1 MFLFNKQ
8 IHILF
13 LFSFFSNYAIFYFNI
28 SSGTISLRTTFI
40 FWRWLCWPFCTKTKH
55 LLTSLCN
62 YILFSFIT
70 VLSGF
75 QQTSFINIQRSLAT
89 YAWIIVK
96 ILSQRSRRWRSRW
109 KFHTNFSWCT
119 SVIPSRKLIKNR
131 IHLLNWGFTMRQKL
145 ICFTGEYLPCCK
157 IAIIFVISASEAF
170 VPASAPSTFVSIR
183 FPNGLTRTYLN

>member
-8 IHILF
+8 IYFLF
-13 LFSFFSNYAIFYFNI
+13 LFSCFSNYAIFYFNI
-28 SSGTISLRTTFI
+28 SSGTISLRTTFL

-62 YILFSFIT
+62 YILSSFIT

-75 QQTSFINIQRSLAT
+75 QQTSFLNIQRSLAT

-119 SVIPSRKLIKNR
+119 SVIPSRKLIKTESSFLTR
-131 IHLLNWGFTMRQKL
+131 GLLWDNNSYASRVSIYPAAKL
-145 ICFTGEYLPCCK
+145 QLSLSYQPLKLSYLPRHLRQFCR
-157 IAIIFVISASEAF
+157 SD
-170 VPASAPSTFVSIR
+170 
-183 FPNGLTRTYLN
+183 FPTV